1 VPKKRKTVQDENS
14 RSKANG
20 SSLADNKIDKK
31 HSRVRSTTTKR
42 SEPAKKTATNAK
54 AAKGSKPARVTEP
67 SDEAIRTRAYF
78 IAERRH
84 RLELS
89 GDANTD
95 WIEARR
101 QLVSETAPPR

>member
-1 VPKKRKTVQDENS
+1 MPKKRKTVHDENS

-54 AAKGSKPARVTEP
+54 AAKGSSVTEP

-101 QLVSETAPPR
+101 QLVSETAPPAN